1 MALHEVLVNGKPH
14 KIRILEKNGDFFN
27 LEVNGK
33 TVRVKLG
40 KFLHEKNFVLEFN
53 GEILQAQVE
62 RRSNNT
68 LQVKSAGKT
77 FEVQHQRNFYETSK
91 AATQAPATVTLKQPS
106 LRMQCEKG
114 VVNAPIAGRIVS
126 LKKRVGEEVKKGEC
140 LCILDAMKMENE
152 ITAPN
157 SGVLKEIR
165 VSEGVLVNRGD
176 VLAFIE

>member
-1 MALHEVLVNGKPH
+1 LHEVLVNGKLH

-33 TVRVKLG
+33 TVKVKLG
-40 KFLHEKNFVLEFN
+40 NFGHEKGFMLEFN
-53 GEILQAQVE
+53 GEILRAEIE
-62 RRSNNT
+62 RKPNNI

-77 FEVQHQRNFYETSK
+77 FEVQPQYSFHETPLVK
-91 AATQAPATVTLKQPS
+91 AQPS
-106 LRMQCEKG
+106 VMVATKKTPLCMQSEKG
-114 VVNAPIAGRIVS
+114 IVKAPIAGRIVS

-157 SGVLKEIR
+157 SGILKEIR
-165 VSEGVLVNRGD
+165 VCEGTLVNRGD